1 MGTSLGQADAGRY
14 TCQVSNKFG
23 HVAHSANV
31 VVSGTESENESS
43 SGGELDDTFR
53 RAARRLHRLFR
64 TKGPD
69 QRDPTP
75 QPQCP
80 LGLPAQ
86 WYLAVCRLSG
96 LLGAPQGWIR
106 QALIQL

>member
-1 MGTSLGQADAGRY
+1 MGKAQPRSGCEGSGLETGREEY
-14 TCQVSNKFG
+14 RD
-23 HVAHSANV
+23 
-31 VVSGTESENESS
+31 E
-43 SGGELDDTFR
+43 R
-53 RAARRLHRLFR
+53 
-64 TKGPD
+64 

-96 LLGAPQGWIR
+96 LLGAPQGWVR
-106 QALIQL
+106 QALVQL